1 MGRVNGKMNAMIYK
15 FLFFFFSYLEKK
27 YSLFENGDHYISS
40 YIIVGFTMAVNLFVI
55 ADVVCILFL
64 QSTVVAEI
72 INNSMLFVGFA
83 MIAISYLYFRK
94 NNRRDTIYEEIGRFP
109 VRKKITYGVYCLL
122 YMAFSYGL
130 WFVCNDI
137 MCVLKTGYG
146 LTYAEKIVHALNL
159 KYWE

>member
-1 MGRVNGKMNAMIYK
+1 MIYK

-72 INNSMLFVGFA
+72 INNSM
-83 MIAISYLYFRK
+83 
-94 NNRRDTIYEEIGRFP
+94 
-109 VRKKITYGVYCLL
+109 
-122 YMAFSYGL
+122 
-130 WFVCNDI
+130 
-137 MCVLKTGYG
+137 
-146 LTYAEKIVHALNL
+146 H
-159 KYWE
+159 